1 MVTYEETMEIK
12 ILHRQGKSIRAI
24 ARLLKLSRNSV
35 RRYLRQVEDT
45 PKVAIRSKKSSKLA
59 PFYDYLQNRIEAAKP
74 DWLPATVLFQEICE
88 LGYPGK
94 LRRLQSYLSGCKA
107 QEPVA
112 EIRFE
117 TPPGH
122 QLQIDWIEFRQR
134 PTRLSAFVAT
144 LGYSRAS
151 FVEFVENEQ
160 LDTLLRCH
168 ENAFDYFGGVP
179 REMLYDNMKTVVIA
193 RNAYA
198 KGQHRFQPTFWD
210 FAHHYGFIPRL
221 CQPYRA
227 QTKGKVERFN
237 RYLRHSFY
245 NPLASRLKPLGLLID
260 VALANFEVK
269 RWLQTV
275 AHQRVH
281 ATTEETPAVRL
292 AFEHPYLQPLPPP
305 YTGKRCQ
312 PSTVPTQDTHR
323 TFQHAVSLYDG
334 LLQAEVS

>member
-1 MVTYEETMEIK
+1 MEIK
-12 ILHRQGKSIRAI
+12 ILHRQGNSIRAI
-24 ARLLKLSRNSV
+24 ARRLKLSRNSV
-35 RRYLRQVEDT
+35 RRYLRQTEDT
-45 PKVAIRSKKSSKLA
+45 PKVAIRAKQRSKLA
-59 PFYDYLQNRIEAAKP
+59 PYHDYLQDRLQAAHP
-74 DWLPATVLFQEICE
+74 EWLPAPVLFREICE
-88 LGYPGK
+88 LGYAGK
-94 LRRLQSYLSGCKA
+94 LRRLQSYLSTCKA
-107 QEPVA
+107 QEPVT

-122 QLQIDWIEFRQR
+122 QLQIDWIEFRQQ
-134 PTRLSAFVAT
+134 PSRLSAFVAT

-179 REMLYDNMKTVVIA
+179 QETLYDNIKTVVVE

-221 CQPYRA
+221 CRPYRA

-245 NPLASRLKPLGLLID
+245 NPLASRLKPLGLLVD
-260 VALANFEVK
+260 VALANVEVK
-269 RWLQTV
+269 YWLQTV

-281 ATTEETPAVRL
+281 ATTAQTPAVRL
-292 AFEHPYLQPLPPP
+292 AFEQSYLQTLPPP
-305 YTGKRCQ
+305 YTGKRCP
-312 PSTVPTQDTHR
+312 PSKVPTQDHR
-323 TFQHAVSLYDG
+323 TLQHDVSLYDG
-334 LLQAEVS
+334 LLQGGYSYDAK